1 MTFSNPYNDET
12 MYYDIKTHR
21 YVLCLSYAK
30 SLVGNAY
37 NDDGVMDKR
46 LKEISLNV
54 YNFIYSQGHTSNKKY
69 TKLFLNATENGRN
82 LLIEALGAQLSADA
96 ENGYNDMVKQNP
108 IDFNSGNV
116 IDRDKIIYNQVC
128 IQCQKIIENSPSDLD
143 GYQIVCQ
150 IPYYIPSLENILEQ
164 ITL

>member
-1 MTFSNPYNDET
+1 MTFSNPYNDDT
-12 MYYDIKTHR
+12 MIYDLKTHR
-21 YVLCLSYAK
+21 YILSLSYAK

-37 NDDGVMDKR
+37 ADDGIMEKR

-54 YNFIYSQGHTSNKKY
+54 YNFIYSQGHTSNKRY
-69 TKLFLNATENGRN
+69 TRFFLNASENGRG
-82 LLIEALGAQLSADA
+82 LLIEALGAQLCADA
-96 ENGYNDMVKQNP
+96 ENGYNDIVKQNP
-108 IDFNSGNV
+108 IDFTNGNV
-116 IDRDKIIYNQVC
+116 IDRDKMIYNQVC

-150 IPYYIPSLENILEQ
+150 IPYYIPNLEVYMEQ